1 MPRKSNTRS
10 AQGSGSIR
18 KKTVIRNGQLYTYWE
33 ARVTI
38 GTDPGTGKQLRRSFS
53 GKTQKEVREKM
64 QAAAVAVNDGDY
76 FEPAKITVGQW
87 LDTWAAEYLNSVK
100 PRTVESYRAN
110 IKQHIKPAIGAKR
123 LSELTA
129 VDVQRLYNGL
139 TNKHNG
145 KPLSAKS
152 KKNVHGTLHKALEK
166 AVSLGYIRH
175 NPADKP
181 DLPKIQKAEI
191 KPLADGEMV
200 SFLDAIKGSEYE
212 PVYTVTLFTG
222 MREGEVL
229 GLTWDCIDFKA
240 GTITIK
246 QQLQKVRGTGGE
258 YTLASTKNG
267 KTRIVSPASYVMQ
280 VLTNQRKAQSEQR
293 LKAGPAWSNP
303 FNLVFTNALGKNLCA
318 QTVYLHFKKLAAAAG
333 VPAARFHDLRHSY
346 AVAALR
352 SGDDIKTVQE
362 NLGHHTAAFTL
373 DTYMH
378 VTEQMRQESARRMD
392 SFIAGIQAAKKEKKI
407 L

>member
-1 MPRKSNTRS
+1 MARKSNTRA
-10 AQGSGSIR
+10 AQGAGSIR
-18 KKTVIRNGQLYTYWE
+18 KKTVIRNGQPYTYWE

-38 GTDPGTGKQLRRSFS
+38 GNDPGTGKQLRRSFS

-100 PRTVESYRAN
+100 PRTVESYKAN

-229 GLTWDCIDFKA
+229 GLTWDCIDFKT

>member
-1 MPRKSNTRS
+1 MARKATRA
-10 AQGSGSIR
+10 AQGAGSIR
-18 KKTVIRNGQLYTYWE
+18 KKTVIRNGQPYTYWE